1 MKLKNIWQQTE
12 NHLVTKQSNL
22 VTTAGKI
29 KEKIYPEMWSKY
41 QTSVK
46 QEKKK

>member
-12 NHLVTKQSNL
+12 NHLVTKQLNL
-22 VTTAGKI
+22 VTTIGKI

-41 QTSVK
+41 
-46 QEKKK
+46 